1 MTQAAAMLPDP
12 ESTTFHSV
20 AHPHRTGEYDSGALG
35 RETPY
40 LHGLE
45 TSRDGRG
52 MNNPGLKLTESAH
65 FAMQDTAL

>member
-1 MTQAAAMLPDP
+1 MTQPAAMLPDP

-35 RETPY
+35 HETPH

-45 TSRDGRG
+45 TSRDGRVK
-52 MNNPGLKLTESAH
+52 NNPSSLKRL
-65 FAMQDTAL
+65 